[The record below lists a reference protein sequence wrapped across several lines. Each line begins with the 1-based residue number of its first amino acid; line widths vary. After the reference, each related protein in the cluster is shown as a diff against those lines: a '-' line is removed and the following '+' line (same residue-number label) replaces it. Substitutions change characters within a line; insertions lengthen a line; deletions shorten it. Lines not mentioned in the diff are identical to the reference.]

1 MRILKVAQIYFPFLE
16 GGGLPFTVRDIA
28 QRLVQRGHRVTV
40 LTSDWGCRAAVGKLA
55 HLEPDTRGWWAGD
68 QGVEVIY
75 LRPWLRY
82 RALSLNPGVI
92 GFCRSELEAYDLV
105 HIYGL
110 YDLLGPPVAYFC
122 RRRKLPY
129 VIEPMGMFR
138 PIVRSLRLKRLYHR
152 WLAPRQVKGAACLI
166 ATAELERR
174 ELIEHGLPP
183 AKVIVRRNGI
193 AGPEHLPASGSFRR
207 RWGIPAG
214 TKVVLFLGRLVAKKS
229 PDLLMRAF
237 AHAVGPSGFPD
248 AMLIIAGPDEADGYR
263 RELESLS
270 AQLDLTGRVLFTGPL
285 YDEAKWAAYRDA
297 DVFVLPS
304 QHENFGNTVGEA
316 VACGTPVIVT
326 DRCGIAP
333 LVDQRAGL
341 VVPYNVDAL
350 HESLTKLLGDAVL
363 RDRLRGGCAEV
374 TRSLSWDEP
383 IEQMEAL
390 YADLLTGKLRP

>member
-1 MRILKVAQIYFPFLE
+1 MRILKVAQTYFPFLE
-16 GGGLPFTVRDIA
+16 GGGLPVKVRAIA
-28 QRLVQRGHRVTV
+28 RRLVQRGHRVTV
-40 LTSDWGCRAAVGKLA
+40 LTTDWGCRAAVGKMA
-55 HLEPDTRGWWAGD
+55 HLEPDARGWWAGD
-68 QGVEVIY
+68 QGVEAIY

-129 VIEPMGMFR
+129 VVEPMGMFR
-138 PIVRSLRLKRLYHR
+138 PIVRSLRLKRLYHQ
-152 WLAPRQVKGAACLI
+152 WLAPRLVEGAACLI
-166 ATAELERR
+166 ATAEQERR
-174 ELIEHGLPP
+174 ELIEDGLPP

-193 AGPEHLPASGSFRR
+193 EGPEHLPASGTFRH
-207 RWGIPAG
+207 RWGIRTG

-237 AHAVGPSGFPD
+237 AHSVGSCAFPD
-248 AMLIIAGPDEADGYR
+248 AMLVIAGADEGDGYR

-270 AQLDLTGRVLFTGPL
+270 VRLNLTDRVLFTGPL

-304 QHENFGNTVGEA
+304 QHENFGNAAGEA

-333 LVDQRAGL
+333 LVDGRAGL
-341 VVPYNVDAL
+341 IVAYDVDAL
-350 HESLTKLLGDAVL
+350 QESLRRWFGDAAL
-363 RDRLRGGCAEV
+363 RNRLGEGCDEV
-374 TRSLSWDEP
+374 ARALSWEQP
-383 IEQMEAL
+383 IEQLETL
-390 YADLLTGKLRP
+390 YSSVVKARLQP

>member
-1 MRILKVAQIYFPFLE
+1 MRILKVAQTYFPFLE
-16 GGGLPFTVRDIA
+16 GGGLPFTVRAIA
-28 QRLVQRGHRVTV
+28 QRLVQRGHRITV
-40 LTSDWGCRAAVGKLA
+40 LTTDWGCQAAVGRMA

-68 QGVEVIY
+68 HGVEAIY

-82 RALSLNPGVI
+82 RALSLNPGVV

-122 RRRKLPY
+122 RRRKIPY
-129 VIEPMGMFR
+129 VVEPMGMFR
-138 PIVRSLRLKRLYHR
+138 PIVRSLFLKRLYHR
-152 WLAPRQVKGAACLI
+152 WLSPPLVKGASYLI
-166 ATAELERR
+166 ATAEQERR
-174 ELIEHGLPP
+174 ELIEDGVPE
-183 AKVIVRRNGI
+183 AKVIIRRNGI
-193 AGPEHLPASGSFRR
+193 EVPDRLPASGTFRR
-207 RWGIPAG
+207 QWGIPAG
-214 TKVVLFLGRLVAKKS
+214 TKIVLFLGRLVAKKS

-237 AHAVGPSGFPD
+237 AHGCASSASAGS
-248 AMLIIAGPDEADGYR
+248 MLVIAGPDEGDGYR

-270 AQLDLTGRVLFTGPL
+270 ARLGLTGRVLFTGPL

-304 QHENFGNTVGEA
+304 QHENFGNAVGEA

-333 LVDQRAGL
+333 LVDRRAGL
-341 VVPYNVDAL
+341 MVAYNMDAL
-350 HESLTKLLGDAVL
+350 QESLSKLLRDAVL

-374 TRSLSWDEP
+374 TRSLSWEQP
-383 IEQMEAL
+383 IEQIEAL
-390 YADLLTGKLRP
+390 YSGLLRGNPQP